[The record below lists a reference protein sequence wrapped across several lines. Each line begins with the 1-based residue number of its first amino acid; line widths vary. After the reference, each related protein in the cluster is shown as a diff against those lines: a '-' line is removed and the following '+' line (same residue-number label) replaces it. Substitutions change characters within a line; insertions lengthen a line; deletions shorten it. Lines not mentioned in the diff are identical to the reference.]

1 MIIDLITLGSSPFDF
16 AVSFAPE
23 EIGLEGDNAELK
35 SPVKVEGKLT
45 RRIVQ
50 ADIEGEISAA
60 IVIECSRCLQPVE
73 KSLSFPFDVSYV
85 APENYSEA
93 KEIELREN
101 DLDVALFDGQN
112 IDIKELAREQI
123 LLNLPTQIFCSE
135 DCKGLCP
142 KCGANRNLIDCNC
155 EEKEI
160 DPRWQS
166 LRELKIKNEK

>member
-16 AVSFAPE
+16 AVSFSSE
-23 EIGLEGDNAELK
+23 EIDLEGDIAELK

-50 ADIEGEISAA
+50 TDIEGEISAT
-60 IVIECSRCLQPVE
+60 VGIECSRCLQPVE
-73 KSLSFPFDVSYV
+73 KFLSFKIDVSYV